1 MAYRHPLGGSPAT
14 VPGPDGKRLGGT
26 SRLGRNR
33 LLLVVLPAALFGG
46 LLVVAGSAVPAAAAG
61 ASPST
66 CTGTLGGVL
75 LSGGSGQAARTGTG
89 FADPLAAEV
98 VDTGG
103 CPLNDVDV
111 EFVAPTSGAGATFP
125 GAATTAT
132 VTTGS
137 DGIATAPTLTANQV
151 SGSYTVVAQVA
162 NTSYQVSFEL
172 DNTTSGVASLVG
184 VSSGNDQSAQV
195 GQQFALPL
203 AVNVSDSYGAA
214 VADASVNF
222 TVVPTDGAQASFV
235 GGGSAA
241 SAQTNGLG
249 TATSPLLVAGSTT
262 GTFTVQASVTG
273 VSKLVTFTLTDR
285 AAAAYAIAAGVGTSQ
300 EAQVGTDFAVPLAV
314 TVTDSNGN
322 PVAGTQVTFSAPSS
336 GPSGVFA
343 GHGATAAVTTTSKG
357 VAVAPTFSAGQVPGG
372 YIVTARVGGL
382 TSVATFALVNTART
396 GAAAAGPAGSYW
408 LATQNGHVYSSGSAT
423 RYSALVGGG
432 QPNHVAGMSATPDGR
447 GYWLVTTGGRVYGY
461 GQARSYGSAS
471 HPSAPVVGMAS
482 TSDGRGYWLVASNGA
497 VFAFGDAH
505 NYGSEPASKLS
516 SAIVGIAGS
525 ASGKG
530 YWLASKNGGVFAFGQ
545 ASPHGSTKT
554 LHLSAPVV
562 GITAGPGGKGYW
574 LVARDG
580 GVFSY
585 GDATFFGSANGVSS
599 GPVVALMAT
608 PDGGGYWV
616 VSARGAVTG
625 FGDAGSQGPLAA
637 TGEVVAGAAFG

>member
-61 ASPST
+61 ALPST

-103 CPLNDVDV
+103 CPLNEVDV

-137 DGIATAPTLTANQV
+137 DGIATAPNLTTNQV

-285 AAAAYAIAAGVGTSQ
+285 AAAAYAIAAGVGTIP
-300 EAQVGTDFAVPLAV
+300 G
-314 TVTDSNGN
+314 G
-322 PVAGTQVTFSAPSS
+322 AGRHRFCRASS
-336 GPSGVFA
+336 RHSDGLQRQPCSRDA
-343 GHGATAAVTTTSKG
+343 GHLQRPEQRAQRGVRRPRRHCCRHHHFEGCGRGAHFFG
-357 VAVAPTFSAGQVPGG
+357 RPGAGRLHSHCPGG
-372 YIVTARVGGL
+372 RPDQ
-382 TSVATFALVNTART
+382 R
-396 GAAAAGPAGSYW
+396 
-408 LATQNGHVYSSGSAT
+408 GHVRLG
-423 RYSALVGGG
+423 
-432 QPNHVAGMSATPDGR
+432 
-447 GYWLVTTGGRVYGY
+447 
-461 GQARSYGSAS
+461 
-471 HPSAPVVGMAS
+471 
-482 TSDGRGYWLVASNGA
+482 
-497 VFAFGDAH
+497 
-505 NYGSEPASKLS
+505 
-516 SAIVGIAGS
+516 
-525 ASGKG
+525 
-530 YWLASKNGGVFAFGQ
+530 
-545 ASPHGSTKT
+545 
-554 LHLSAPVV
+554 
-562 GITAGPGGKGYW
+562 
-574 LVARDG
+574 
-580 GVFSY
+580 
-585 GDATFFGSANGVSS
+585 
-599 GPVVALMAT
+599 
-608 PDGGGYWV
+608 
-616 VSARGAVTG
+616 
-625 FGDAGSQGPLAA
+625 
-637 TGEVVAGAAFG
+637 